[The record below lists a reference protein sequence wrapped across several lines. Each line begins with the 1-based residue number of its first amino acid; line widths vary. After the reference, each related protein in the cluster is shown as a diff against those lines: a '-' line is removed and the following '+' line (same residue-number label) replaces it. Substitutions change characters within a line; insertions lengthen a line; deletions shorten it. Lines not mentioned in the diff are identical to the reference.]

1 MFADSMITLMIMLLL
16 CFIGMLVMFLFV
28 IRSNTVIETSL
39 KEMTRQT
46 QAHLADIERQLM
58 EINYSNRNSGKT
70 ASTAMEEDISSLL
83 GSISETSDALRR
95 SKDFSSD
102 FASSFS
108 GHRAGIKP
116 LDDNGLPNLSLAAE
130 FGPTPK

>member
-1 MFADSMITLMIMLLL
+1 MFADSMITLMVMLLL

-28 IRSNTVIETSL
+28 IRSNTIIETSL

-58 EINYSNRNSGKT
+58 EINYTNRNSGKT
-70 ASTAMEEDISSLL
+70 ATSAIEEDISSLL
-83 GSISETSDALRR
+83 GSIGETSDALRR
-95 SKDFSSD
+95 PKVFSGDFSR
-102 FASSFS
+102 SFPD
-108 GHRAGIKP
+108 HRTGAP
-116 LDDNGLPNLSLAAE
+116 SLDDNGLPNLSLAAE